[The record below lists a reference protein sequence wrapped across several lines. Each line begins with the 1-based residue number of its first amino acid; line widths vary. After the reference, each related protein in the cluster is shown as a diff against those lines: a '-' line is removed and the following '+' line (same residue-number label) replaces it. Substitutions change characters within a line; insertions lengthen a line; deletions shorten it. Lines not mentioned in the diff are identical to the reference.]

1 MRTIF
6 MLVVFGLGLTSC
18 DDLIDC
24 FSCEETFHLASDI
37 CRQRGE
43 AISGFVC
50 SEDAWGCAKTS
61 SFKCADPMTF
71 PDL

>member
-1 MRTIF
+1 MRGFTL
-6 MLVVFGLGLTSC
+6 LVVFGFGLASC
-18 DDLIDC
+18 DEIDC
-24 FSCEETFHLASDI
+24 FTCDEMFHMASDI

-50 SEDAWGCAKTS
+50 TEDAWGCAKTS
-61 SFKCADPMTF
+61 RFKCADPMTF